1 MVTVLEVFLSI
12 KLKRITIKIEKKTF
26 HFLPVFPHIVMSEG
40 FGVALNV
47 QRCHSPQKFN
57 VLLRVK
63 TTHVVERGSVRFIHL
78 PTSEKQEQDSHQIE
92 TEELTKTEE
101 LTLKT
106 VLFTI
111 NENDIIT
118 WEL

>member
-1 MVTVLEVFLSI
+1 
-12 KLKRITIKIEKKTF
+12 
-26 HFLPVFPHIVMSEG
+26 MSEG

-63 TTHVVERGSVRFIHL
+63 TAHVVERGSVRFIHL
-78 PTSEKQEQDSHQIE
+78 PTSEKREQDLHQIE

-106 VLFTI
+106 VLMKMI
-111 NENDIIT
+111 LSPGSYNRK
-118 WEL
+118 